1 MCKNYILL
9 EIIWKLYE
17 GKKHIRILQN
27 VFMSNYEISS
37 AISNVNHLIHS
48 VQLQNEKETKDTD
61 FSTILNVNHY
71 RPVALGI
78 QSLGP

>member
-1 MCKNYILL
+1 
-9 EIIWKLYE
+9 
-17 GKKHIRILQN
+17 
-27 VFMSNYEISS
+27 MSNYEISS